1 MIQARITNDAPVIR
15 CYIRHDAPTIKG
27 YIYNSRPSIKGVI
40 HADAPFI
47 TAHITKA
54 IDHSPEP
61 YYEVSN
67 EYGTTIIIGD

>member
-1 MIQARITNDAPVIR
+1 MIKAKITDDAPVVK
-15 CYIRHDAPTIKG
+15 CYIYHDSPIIKG
-27 YIYNSRPSIKGVI
+27 VIQNNMPVIKGVI
-40 HADAPFI
+40 HSDAPFI